1 MVLREGEIHGEVTE
15 ASLERLLERKGM
27 ERTERGSMQG
37 GRGGSI
43 DKKQGAEDKRPNF
56 MVTAHGARAMAQG
69 AANMN
74 PLFYDQDYAAKS
86 SYGRVIAPPIL
97 LYSTELVNGATDGF
111 PGCHTI
117 WRGCEFE
124 WGEPMYVDE
133 KIRGVTTL
141 KDAVV
146 INSRFGGGKA
156 AIQDYET
163 VSHNMDGEYKG
174 TYRTS
179 WHRFSRKNASQSS
192 KYKSIER
199 KMWTEDE
206 LDAVWAEYHSQNLT
220 NIQGDTPLYYED
232 VNVGEQVP
240 HIVKGPITLTSKM
253 AFEMAQGSGGW
264 VVGHELALALNE
276 RSPNL
281 AIRNEENV
289 PEPPVAIHWTNER
302 CNKYLGMPGAY
313 EAGFERLN
321 WYVQLIMNW
330 MGDYGR
336 FRSMKI
342 EFRGFH
348 WQGDLI
354 RLHAEVMDKRIED
367 GKALVDLKIQTIT
380 QRDDQ
385 TSEGKLTV
393 QLPQKGDI

>member
-1 MVLREGEIHGEVTE
+1 
-15 ASLERLLERKGM
+15 
-27 ERTERGSMQG
+27 
-37 GRGGSI
+37 
-43 DKKQGAEDKRPNF
+43 
-56 MVTAHGARAMAQG
+56 
-69 AANMN
+69 
-74 PLFYDQDYAAKS
+74 
-86 SYGRVIAPPIL
+86 
-97 LYSTELVNGATDGF
+97 
-111 PGCHTI
+111 
-117 WRGCEFE
+117 
-124 WGEPMYVDE
+124 MYVDE
-133 KIRGVTTL
+133 RIRAVSYL
-141 KDAVV
+141 KDAVI

-163 VSHNMDGEYKG
+163 VAHNMDGEYKG

-192 KYKSIER
+192 KYSKIER
-199 KMWTEDE
+199 KMWTDDE
-206 LDAVWAEYHSQNLT
+206 LEEVWEEYRNQNLK
-220 NIQGDTPLYYED
+220 NIQGGTPLYFED
-232 VNVGEQVP
+232 VNVGDQAP

-253 AFEMAQGSGGW
+253 AFEFASGAGGW
-264 VVGHELALALNE
+264 VVGHELALALNT
-276 RSPNL
+276 RAPNL

-289 PEPPVAIHWTNER
+289 PEPTVSIHWTNER

-342 EFRGFH
+342 DFRGFH

-354 RLHAEVMDKRIED
+354 RLHAEVVGKRLED
-367 GKALVDLKIQTIT
+367 GKGLVDLKIKTVT
-380 QRDDQ
+380 QRDDE

-393 QLPQKGDI
+393 ELPVKGDA